1 MEIKDLIGR
10 LLSLINKAGN
20 FKNQHEFT
28 GQDVGEKS
36 PKKRRN
42 LKGILLLPLVIIAI
56 FAIMSC
62 QYTVE
67 ETEQAVVT
75 TLGKV
80 TSVETAGLHFKL
92 PSPVQN
98 VTKVAVNRTQ
108 KLQIGYSS
116 GNETE
121 GYKDSTV
128 ADEAKMITG
137 DFNIVNIDFFIE
149 WKI

>member
-28 GQDVGEKS
+28 GQDIGEKP

-42 LKGILLLPLVIIAI
+42 LKGILLLPLVVIAI

-67 ETEQAVVT
+67 EAEQAVVT

-80 TSVETAGLHFKL
+80 TSVETAG
-92 PSPVQN
+92 PC
-98 VTKVAVNRTQ
+98 
-108 KLQIGYSS
+108 
-116 GNETE
+116 
-121 GYKDSTV
+121 TV
-128 ADEAKMITG
+128 L
-137 DFNIVNIDFFIE
+137 V
-149 WKI
+149 